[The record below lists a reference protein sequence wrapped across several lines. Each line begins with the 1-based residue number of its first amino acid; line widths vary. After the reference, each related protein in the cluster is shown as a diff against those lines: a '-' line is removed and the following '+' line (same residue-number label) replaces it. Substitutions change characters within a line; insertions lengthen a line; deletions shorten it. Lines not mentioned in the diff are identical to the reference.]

1 MVSIFSKYSICNLTS
16 SISSCIF
23 KIVSEDS
30 IFLSKPHAKDFAE
43 KILQAYK
50 IKSDVLKKRVLKQ
63 NTIAK
68 QYDFDVR
75 AKKYSEWLDE
85 LYLKS

>member
-1 MVSIFSKYSICNLTS
+1 MATPIP
-16 SISSCIF
+16 
-23 KIVSEDS
+23 IVAVNAPSVRGLSGRDS

-43 KILQAYK
+43 KILQVYK

-85 LYLKS
+85 LYLKG